1 MDSTESGSEPAL
13 HASAD
18 AYAAGASRPLPRP
31 GAPAARPQ
39 PVATISRAA
48 LDAVVVAVARGHRLS
63 DTAVA
68 RLVAQVQA
76 PHRDADL
83 ARLVDVLLEAE
94 LTPFQR
100 SCLFDAAQR
109 IAKSSNPFVSF
120 RGCVQMRRIGMHD
133 LRFENTAMLTLMLIA
148 SRSGAVLA
156 RRIEALID

>member
-1 MDSTESGSEPAL
+1 MDSTDSGTESALETAATAAVSGPA
-13 HASAD
+13 
-18 AYAAGASRPLPRP
+18 RPLTPSNTRP
-31 GAPAARPQ
+31 ARAPTVAA
-39 PVATISRAA
+39 ISRAA
-48 LDAVVVAVARGHRLS
+48 LDAVVVAVAHGHRLS

-68 RLVAQVQA
+68 RLVAQVKA

-120 RGCVQMRRIGMHD
+120 RGCVQMRRIGMAD

-148 SRSGAVLA
+148 SRSGGVLA